1 MAALRAKTM
10 QRMTST
16 NLIPSELQ
24 SKAGGKTFVCH
35 PGITEV
41 FSKMARKKP
50 INAKGIAKIVCE
62 NLMRLKYDFTLVMQM
77 SNEL

>member
-1 MAALRAKTM
+1 MAALRANTM

-16 NLIPSELQ
+16 NLIPSEPQ

-50 INAKGIAKIVCE
+50 INANGIAKMVCE
-62 NLMRLKYDFTLVMQM
+62 NLIKLRYDFTFDMQM
-77 SNEL
+77 SNE